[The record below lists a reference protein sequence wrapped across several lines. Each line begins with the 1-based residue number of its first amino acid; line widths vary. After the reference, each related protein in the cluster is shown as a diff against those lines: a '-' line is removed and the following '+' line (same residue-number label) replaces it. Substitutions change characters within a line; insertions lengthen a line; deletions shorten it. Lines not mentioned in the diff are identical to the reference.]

1 MDKIEVDGVS
11 ILKRWLEG
19 PFVEPEPRSVPVP
32 VPVPDESDIEDY
44 LDTFNPDIDNTWV
57 AQPFEIQPWRPLQDY
72 PIVNFQV
79 TPQYTFQ
86 LYDTGTA

>member
-19 PFVEPEPRSVPVP
+19 PFVESGPRSVPVP
-32 VPVPDESDIEDY
+32 VPVPDKSDIEDDPVY
-44 LDTFNPDIDNTWV
+44 FKTDLDNTWLAEPLV
-57 AQPFEIQPWRPLQDY
+57 IQPWRPLQDY
-72 PIVNFQV
+72 HIVNFQV